1 MIMKGKYLMWNRI
14 FFNKQNIEHETDRGT
29 LINMPNKSEY
39 NGWKFWHPSKLVRE
53 EGGNGYFLSLSFTDD
68 WKFRLFKSYKKKP
81 NPQKNIGS
89 EEIKI
94 AFQASDESIDARV
107 KDSSKS
113 YLNVTEPT
121 PVDKDVEVDD
131 SLKR

>member
-1 MIMKGKYLMWNRI
+1 M
-14 FFNKQNIEHETDRGT
+14 
-29 LINMPNKSEY
+29 
-39 NGWKFWHPSKLVRE
+39 
-53 EGGNGYFLSLSFTDD
+53 
-68 WKFRLFKSYKKKP
+68 FKSYKKKP